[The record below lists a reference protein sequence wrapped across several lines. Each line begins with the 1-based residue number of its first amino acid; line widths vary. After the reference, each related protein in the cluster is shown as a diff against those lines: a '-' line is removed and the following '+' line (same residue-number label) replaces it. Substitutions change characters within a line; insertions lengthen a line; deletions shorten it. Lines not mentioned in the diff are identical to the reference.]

1 MAMWRGMVTGAAMLA
16 ILASGSLVRAQT
28 PSMAEQ
34 QSRLAR
40 ATAAS
45 KAAQEKSDQLER
57 AAAQARS
64 SAEQAKAKEAA
75 AAKRIEAAAADI
87 HAARARIAIVDRQL
101 RVWRT
106 RLAERQSTIL
116 RLIAAIQSL
125 VRRPPALGLVQPGS
139 TEDIVHVRAVL
150 GTTLPVVR
158 ERTADVR
165 AELERVQ
172 GLRRLAEQAVANLR
186 EGRARLERERV
197 ALVHLEAENRL
208 RSERLD
214 RSALVESDRAIA
226 AGEQARDIVDQM
238 GVIEAAGEVREK
250 LAALPGPLPRPAQA
264 EQTPPPARASAR
276 RAAPYRLPVAGS
288 LVTGMGELSSTG
300 VRSRGLT
307 LATAP
312 GASVIAPASGTIRY
326 ARPFRRYGGV
336 VIVDHGHGWTSL
348 IAGLD
353 AIGVKPG
360 DRVAQGAA
368 IGRAGS
374 GDAPRVT
381 IELRRQDRPM
391 DITRL
396 LD

>member
-45 KAAQEKSDQLER
+45 KAAQAKSDQLER

-101 RVWRT
+101 RVQRT

-226 AGEQARDIVDQM
+226 AGEEARDIVDQM
-238 GVIEAAGEVREK
+238 DVIEAAGEVREK

-264 EQTPPPARASAR
+264 GEASSVPPAAR

-288 LVTGMGELSSTG
+288 LVTGMGELSPTG

-307 LATAP
+307 IATTP
-312 GASVIAPASGTIRY
+312 GALVVAPASGTIRY

-336 VIVDHGHGWTSL
+336 VIIDHGKGWTSL
-348 IAGLD
+348 IAGVD

-360 DRVAQGAA
+360 DRVTQGAA

-374 GDAPRVT
+374 GETPRVT